1 MLSMRIN
8 RTSGPATPVSGIG
21 REKTVA
27 YVANTEPAPVAARAQ
42 APAPTTSVAMLLAL
56 ASVDNPLTSRKK
68 LITQGEEALS
78 HLEQL
83 HIRLMTGQT
92 ASAELDALARWLED
106 IETPTDAQLAAIMR
120 EIETRVRVELAKQ
133 DRPA

>member
-27 YVANTEPAPVAARAQ
+27 YVTNTEPAPVAARAQ

-92 ASAELDALARWLED
+92 ASSELDALARWLED
-106 IETPTDAQLAAIMR
+106 IETPTDTQLAAIMR

>member
-1 MLSMRIN
+1 MS
-8 RTSGPATPVSGIG
+8 
-21 REKTVA
+21 
-27 YVANTEPAPVAARAQ
+27 YVANNEPAQTAARTQ

-56 ASVDNPLTSRKK
+56 ASVDDPLTSRKK
-68 LITQGEEALS
+68 LVKKGEEALS

-92 ASAELDALARWLED
+92 AVGELDALGQWLGEV
-106 IETPTDAQLAAIMR
+106 ETPEDPQLAAIMR

-133 DRPA
+133 NRPA